1 MEIEKQNCLIF
12 VVFLS
17 NNQALWVPET
27 SVKNAL
33 TSCLLSHLKYYV
45 LVLDHHWRDQGK
57 KNNYDNH
64 AGKTKKIYLIY
75 EILVFLEWA
84 RVESSSR
91 QINSKAII
99 SSKGQNFL

>member
-1 MEIEKQNCLIF
+1 MSVVSFEILRSGFGSPLER
-12 VVFLS
+12 
-17 NNQALWVPET
+17 PRE
-27 SVKNAL
+27 
-33 TSCLLSHLKYYV
+33 
-45 LVLDHHWRDQGK
+45 
-57 KNNYDNH
+57 KNNYENH

-91 QINSKAII
+91 QINNKAII